1 MGVTIRLLNSDD
13 VETFRSIRIEALQ
26 AEPASFASSAG
37 DWERLS
43 GDEWRRRTVDNPV
56 FVAFQDDVPVGIA
69 GLIRQSASKMAHR
82 ATLVMVYV
90 RRELRGTGVAKRLL
104 NTVADHA
111 REIGIRQMELAVS
124 ADNPAAIRFYNR
136 EGFAE
141 VGRIPGGL
149 LHEGR
154 EIDDV
159 IKVRRIAD

>member
-1 MGVTIRLLNSDD
+1 
-13 VETFRSIRIEALQ
+13 
-26 AEPASFASSAG
+26 
-37 DWERLS
+37 
-43 GDEWRRRTVDNPV
+43 
-56 FVAFQDDVPVGIA
+56 
-69 GLIRQSASKMAHR
+69 MAHR

-159 IKVRRIAD
+159 IMVRRIAD